1 MLVLQAILHY
11 YLKQSPE
18 VEVELESNYRSTK
31 GKLSRQNEQIA
42 NAYTHSYQ
50 DYQVLPGI
58 VQWEQTSS
66 NDYRN
71 IPTGM
76 SLLLCERLLSII
88 VTSDSKYIA
97 SLNLLRNLEKD
108 SVFEQWLWIS
118 GCYSWNISK

>member
-50 DYQVLPGI
+50 DSQVLPGI
-58 VQWEQTSS
+58 VQ
-66 NDYRN
+66 
-71 IPTGM
+71 
-76 SLLLCERLLSII
+76 
-88 VTSDSKYIA
+88 
-97 SLNLLRNLEKD
+97 
-108 SVFEQWLWIS
+108 
-118 GCYSWNISK
+118 